1 MEFRMKAILSHLVRA
16 AYFVLRALLHC
27 VWVAMRPVL
36 SMLCYLLAQYLTALL
51 AFCALTLML
60 R

>member
-1 MEFRMKAILSHLVRA
+1 MKAILSHLVRA

-36 SMLCYLLAQYLTALL
+36 SMLCYLLAQYLTVLL
-51 AFCALTLML
+51 AFSALTLML